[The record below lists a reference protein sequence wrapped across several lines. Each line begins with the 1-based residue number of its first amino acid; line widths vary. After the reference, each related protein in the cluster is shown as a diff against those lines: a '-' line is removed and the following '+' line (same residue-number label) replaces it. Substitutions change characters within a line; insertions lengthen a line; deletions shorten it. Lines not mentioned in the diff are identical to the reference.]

1 MNNQLIISAKDSCRA
16 AQMFNFGS
24 IIAVLIAPLLMIW
37 IAASI
42 FVYASIAHHPNTKVA
57 KYNQWAGYRFYGAAG
72 SMMVFGSGIY
82 HIFNNWHGLL
92 AIWAIMFTIV
102 VPAGILS
109 IIKANNEE
117 WLETQVGVAL
127 LVA

>member
-1 MNNQLIISAKDSCRA
+1 MDDKLIISPKDSCRA

-42 FVYASIAHHPNTKVA
+42 FVYASIAHHPNAKVA

-72 SMMVFGSGIY
+72 AMMVFGTPIY
-82 HIFNNWHGLL
+82 HIFNDWHGLL
-92 AIWAIMFTIV
+92 AIWTIMFVVV

-109 IIKANNEE
+109 IIKAYKEQ
-117 WLETQVGVAL
+117 WSVTQIA
-127 LVA
+127 A